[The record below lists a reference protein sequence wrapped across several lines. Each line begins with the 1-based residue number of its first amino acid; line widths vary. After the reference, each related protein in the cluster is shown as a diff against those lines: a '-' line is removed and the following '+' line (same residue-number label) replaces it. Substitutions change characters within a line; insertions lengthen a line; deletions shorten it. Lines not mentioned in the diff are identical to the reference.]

1 MRPENDPF
9 PLLTAQMLIEKEM
22 EYDRWYKEIPFIRFP
37 ASWEVKIVP
46 PFRGAVVRFRV
57 RNARGKEISVYL
69 DCYDNLGHYGAP
81 YWEIYPNAEG
91 DISRYPMRDVDG
103 LLDGIKRSF
112 RRRS

>member
-1 MRPENDPF
+1 MRPENDPLL
-9 PLLTAQMLIEKEM
+9 LLTAQMLIEKGM
-22 EYDRWYKEIPFIRFP
+22 EYDRWYKEIPFIKFP
-37 ASWEVKIVP
+37 ASWEVRIVP

-81 YWEIYPNAEG
+81 YWEIFPAADN
-91 DISRYPMRDVDG
+91 DIARYAMNDIDG
-103 LLDGIKRSF
+103 LLKGLKAAM